1 MKGLKKLTLASAI
14 AVAPFA
20 SQAME
25 ALDDVTM
32 GDVTGQAGVT
42 VEINIDGQISVGEI
56 EYIDTRAAAAP
67 VIADFA
73 ADPLAPTAAEQA
85 AFDAAD
91 EAYQKSGGSVL
102 IQNVRVSN
110 VNDLVQTIDVNEDG
124 DLELGVSGVQDVQ
137 IAVAGDGLTSAVALK
152 SAGGDVTELVNNI
165 DMQVDLG
172 ANTTYVRNL
181 AGRTA
186 AELTGTGAGE
196 LGLPADAAGG
206 SVAIQTTAALR
217 IDSMNV
223 GAFGYTAAQS
233 VVQGAT
239 VNGAIVATAADFTDV
254 VGGPT
259 AADQA
264 ATANAQG
271 LAKADYLIAQYNA
284 SVAPADQVS
293 TTTSAGT
300 ALTTEQ
306 QDAVNSVIANSAAVN
321 IRGVQFYQ
329 DTSSQPGGSAKD
341 YATIEQTIWAK
352 GGTAELGGGVYI
364 QIGEINGTL
373 EVGAIE
379 LGGASIGAVKV
390 SNINLSGLTQRI
402 YGHQ

>member
-20 SQAME
+20 SQALE
-25 ALDDVTM
+25 ALDDATM

-67 VIADFA
+67 TIADFA
-73 ADPLAPTAAEQA
+73 ADPLAPTAAETAEFNA
-85 AFDAAD
+85 AT

-152 SAGGDVTELVNNI
+152 SAAGDVTELVNNI

-181 AGRTA
+181 AGRDAAAMTA
-186 AELTGTGAGE
+186 
-196 LGLPADAAGG
+196 LGLPTDAQGG
-206 SVAIQTTAALR
+206 SVAIQSTASLR

-223 GAFGYTAAQS
+223 GAFGYTA
-233 VVQGAT
+233 
-239 VNGAIVATAADFTDV
+239 
-254 VGGPT
+254 
-259 AADQA
+259 DQA
-264 ATANAQG
+264 AARATLVSGGVTAND
-271 LAKADYLIAQYNA
+271 ADSVGQTNYIIDQYNA
-284 SVAPADQVS
+284 ANAGNAGFTPIANV
-293 TTTSAGT
+293 SAGDTLT
-300 ALTTEQ
+300 AEQETVLTGG
-306 QDAVNSVIANSAAVN
+306 IANGAAVN
-321 IRGVQFYQ
+321 IKGVEFYQ
-329 DTSSQPGGSAKD
+329 DTTATGGVAKD
-341 YATIEQTIWAK
+341 YATIEQTVWAK
-352 GGTAELGGGVYI
+352 GGPAEFGGGVYI

-390 SNINLSGLTQRI
+390 SDINLSGLTQRI